1 MSVVEHGDAPDQIVA
16 RVLQL
21 LHIGAEAL
29 HGIHGRRVGGG
40 AVLLHHRRGVG
51 HGGAVHDV
59 HHKGID
65 AAALRHPEVVVRVL
79 DSRAVEVQRPH
90 LVGHIVACDGALFH
104 REIVQPR
111 RVAAAPA
118 IAPCGVELV
127 QRLVVL
133 GLCLRLRHA
142 DVGVGDVALA
152 PVAGDLPAQHV
163 AVRVQP
169 VEADDRQRHA
179 LFHGTAG
186 DGARLIQQAHAPQGV
201 HDIHLHRLGGVVGQ
215 TRRVQQHI
223 AVLPVDD
230 AHAPILPGLLQIC
243 GYIGH
248 LTAPHQYAQHLAA
261 VGVIHRRGGGIRSH
275 IADGGLGSG
284 RRQLLPV

>member
-1 MSVVEHGDAPDQIVA
+1 MFWLV
-16 RVLQL
+16 
-21 LHIGAEAL
+21 
-29 HGIHGRRVGGG
+29 
-40 AVLLHHRRGVG
+40 VLLWFC
-51 HGGAVHDV
+51 
-59 HHKGID
+59 
-65 AAALRHPEVVVRVL
+65 VRVL
-79 DSRAVEVQRPH
+79 DGRAVEVLRPH

-104 REIVQPR
+104 REVVQPR

-179 LFHGTAG
+179 LFHGAAG

-223 AVLPVDD
+223 AVLTADD

-248 LTAPHQYAQHLAA
+248 LTAPHQHAQHLAA
-261 VGVIHRRGGGIRSH
+261 VDVIHRRGGAVRGH
-275 IADGGLGSG
+275 IADGGLGTG